1 MVTLRAKNA
10 LGMAERPFKIVVG
23 DKLMLTPSMGWNS
36 WYCFLD
42 RVTEKDVRAAAD
54 AMVSS
59 GMIQHGYS
67 YVNIDD
73 CWMVKPG
80 SSDPLLGGKPRDAEG
95 RLLPNRR
102 FGDMK
107 ALTDFIHAKGLKA
120 GIYIS
125 PGPRTCGGFEGSYR
139 HEEQDARR
147 FAEWGFDLLKYD
159 WCSYGEIVKGNSRED
174 LIKPYRKMRGV
185 GQAGPRHRLES
196 LPVWHG

>member
-1 MVTLRAKNA
+1 
-10 LGMAERPFKIVVG
+10 
-23 DKLMLTPSMGWNS
+23 
-36 WYCFLD
+36 
-42 RVTEKDVRAAAD
+42 
-54 AMVSS
+54 
-59 GMIQHGYS
+59 MIQHGYS

-73 CWMVKPG
+73 CWMVSQPRAIR
-80 SSDPLLGGKPRDAEG
+80 SWAANLRDAKG

-139 HEEQDARR
+139 HEEQDAQV
-147 FAEWGFDLLKYD
+147 AEWGFDLLKYD

-174 LIKPYRKMRGV
+174 LIKPYRKMRAALDK
-185 GQAGPRHRLES
+185 QEPRHRLES